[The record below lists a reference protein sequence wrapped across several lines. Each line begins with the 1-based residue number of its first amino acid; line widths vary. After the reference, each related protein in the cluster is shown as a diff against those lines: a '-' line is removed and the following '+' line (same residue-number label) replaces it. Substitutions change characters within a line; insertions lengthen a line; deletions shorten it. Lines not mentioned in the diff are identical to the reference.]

1 MDAWLDR
8 LRKVGFPGCHL
19 GTLLENDNAIA
30 FFQRVGFE
38 RFGRPLPA
46 PGMRTTT
53 GGRHH
58 LQFMVRD
65 MRRSFLLT
73 SKR

>member
-38 RFGRPLPA
+38 RFGGPLPA
-46 PGMRTTT
+46 PGMRTPT

-65 MRRSFLLT
+65 VRTSFLLT